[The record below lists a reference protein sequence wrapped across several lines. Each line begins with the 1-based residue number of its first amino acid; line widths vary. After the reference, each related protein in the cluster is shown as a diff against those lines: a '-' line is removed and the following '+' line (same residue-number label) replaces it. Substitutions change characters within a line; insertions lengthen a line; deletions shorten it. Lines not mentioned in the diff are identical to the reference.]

1 MDLIEA
7 VCSRLRPLLLL
18 AVPGLA
24 GLGLISCAGCAPAA
38 PATAFPLTADSI
50 PIRDPFILT
59 DPEAGLYY
67 LYARTAFETSVGSIP
82 PVPVGVQVY
91 LSRDLVNWS
100 EPRVVLTLP
109 DSSWARDKVWAP
121 EVHPFEDRYYMFV
134 TLTSTERLAD
144 QRPAA
149 AREGWPELVRR
160 GTQIFVGETPT
171 GPFEAFANEPQTPVD
186 WMALDGTF
194 WVENGKPYMV
204 FCHAWQQIEDGTMVV
219 APLSP
224 DLSRAVGEP
233 QILFRASDAPWGD
246 FNRRGYVTNGPYL
259 HRLQDGKL
267 ILIWSS
273 YGTQG
278 YAVGQAV
285 SASGSVFGPWVQSK
299 QLLFEA
305 NGGHAGLFRDLQGK
319 LNLVLHQPN
328 SPRGAE
334 RMRIFPLEERDGL
347 LHRID
352 QPGDASTVARHPEP

>member
-1 MDLIEA
+1 MDFLA
-7 VCSRLRPLLLL
+7 SVFSRLRSVLRFAAPS
-18 AVPGLA
+18 LA
-24 GLGLISCAGCAPAA
+24 GLGLVSFAACSPSA

-67 LYARTAFETSVGSIP
+67 LYARTAFETSEGAIP

-91 LSRDLVNWS
+91 LSRDLVHWS

-109 DSSWARDKVWAP
+109 ESSWARGKVWAP
-121 EVHPFEDRYYMFV
+121 EVHRFQDRYYLFV
-134 TLTSTERLAD
+134 TLTSKDQLAD
-144 QRPAA
+144 QRPAV

-160 GTQIFVGETPT
+160 GTQIFVSETPT
-171 GPFEAFANEPQTPVD
+171 GPFHAFANEPQTPVD
-186 WMALDGTF
+186 WMALDGTL

-219 APLSP
+219 LPLSP
-224 DLSRAVGEP
+224 DLGRAVGEP

-273 YGTQG
+273 YGTKG
-278 YAVGQAV
+278 YAVGQAA
-285 SASGSVFGPWVQSK
+285 SESGSVFGPWVQSK
-299 QLLFEA
+299 QLLFEE
-305 NGGHAGLFRDLQGK
+305 NGGHAGLFHDLQGK

-334 RMRIFPLEERDGL
+334 RIKIFPVEERDGL
-347 LHRID
+347 LRRID
-352 QPGDASTVARHPEP
+352 RPGDVRTVKTNPNP